1 MVEACLGT
9 CWQWVAPSLGTVSGF
24 VPGTRRERIE
34 TAIRVEENLRVVER
48 VGVRAVHAGVA
59 GEEVSVARTRIDWS
73 PIGERSAAV
82 GGVGG
87 TAEGLTACE
96 GIEIRSFKH
105 AARVIEAHDHAI
117 ATTHR
122 GRFTLRETGK
132 RRIGHIR
139 SWIRNTDET
148 SGRRSRACRHN
159 SHLDTGNKRR
169 AG

>member
-1 MVEACLGT
+1 MVEAILGNR
-9 CWQWVAPSLGTVSGF
+9 WHWVAPSLATVCGF
-24 VPGTRRERIE
+24 VHGNRRERIE

-96 GIEIRSFKH
+96 GIEIRRFQH
-105 AARVIEAHDHAI
+105 PPRALEPHDHAI
-117 ATTHR
+117 PTTHP
-122 GRFTLRETGK
+122 
-132 RRIGHIR
+132 
-139 SWIRNTDET
+139 
-148 SGRRSRACRHN
+148 
-159 SHLDTGNKRR
+159 
-169 AG
+169 